1 MVIQYKVQADSHASL
16 EGTEVV
22 HLRAKH
28 KVGQLGVGHED
39 DEEHD
44 GEAQKVPGTARHGAG
59 QLTHRPVQGEELE
72 QLREGEREEES
83 RGKREEG
90 REGVERGRRGEREGG
105 RGREGGRERE
115 RGREGGGRGR
125 EREREE
131 EREEERETGREGER
145 EARERNVTRAAAHGV
160 NAD

>member
-16 EGTEVV
+16 EGAEVV

-72 QLREGEREEES
+72 QLREGEREGGRE
-83 RGKREEG
+83 GKREGG
-90 REGVERGRRGEREGG
+90 REGVRK
-105 RGREGGRERE
+105 GREGGRE
-115 RGREGGGRGR
+115 GGRSGWDGR
-125 EREREE
+125 M
-131 EREEERETGREGER
+131 
-145 EARERNVTRAAAHGV
+145 
-160 NAD
+160 